1 MDRIA
6 PILLDWYDREG
17 RDLPWRRTRDPYRI
31 WLSEVIL
38 QQTRVAQGLDY
49 YLRFTARFP
58 DPGALAAASEDEVLK
73 LWQGLGYYS
82 RARNLHAA
90 AKQVAER
97 FGGVFPRTFDEVRS
111 LRGVGDYTAAAVCSI
126 AYDLPCAVVDGNVYR
141 VLARLFDLAEPIDT
155 TAGRRLFA
163 ELAQAELDLRHPGRY
178 NQAIMDFGALQC
190 TPAQPQCD
198 TCPLAER
205 CLALGA
211 GTVGQRPVKQGR
223 TKVRDRWFHYLHIVC
238 GDRTVLCRREG
249 RDIWQGLWEFPM
261 IETDGAADFAALC
274 RTEAFRAWTGA
285 GEWRLVRSVVMPPHR
300 LSHQALHA
308 VFHRIETAAFAP
320 AARCGAVPVE
330 RLGDYA
336 VPRLVERYLERAGDG
351 ASADQRSR

>member
-1 MDRIA
+1 M
-6 PILLDWYDREG
+6 
-17 RDLPWRRTRDPYRI
+17 
-31 WLSEVIL
+31 
-38 QQTRVAQGLDY
+38 
-49 YLRFTARFP
+49 
-58 DPGALAAASEDEVLK
+58 
-73 LWQGLGYYS
+73 
-82 RARNLHAA
+82 
-90 AKQVAER
+90 
-97 FGGVFPRTFDEVRS
+97 
-111 LRGVGDYTAAAVCSI
+111 
-126 AYDLPCAVVDGNVYR
+126 VDGNVYR

-155 TAGRRLFA
+155 TAGRRLYA
-163 ELAQAELDLRHPGRY
+163 ELAQAQLDLRHPGRY

-190 TPAQPQCD
+190 TPAQPRCD
-198 TCPLAER
+198 TCPLAAR

-211 GTVGQRPVKQGR
+211 GTVGERPVKQGR
-223 TKVRDRWFHYLHIVC
+223 TKVRDRWFNYLHIVC

-261 IETDGAADFAALC
+261 IETDGAADFAALS

-320 AARCGAVPVE
+320 AARCGAVPVGH
-330 RLGDYA
+330 LGDYA
-336 VPRLVERYLERAGDG
+336 VPRLVERYLERADDG